1 MRKNRLHEMHAHGE
15 LIVNAW
21 LSIPS
26 AYAAEIVCHAGFDA
40 VTVDCQHGMNGFG
53 DALAML
59 QAISTTECVPLVRPS
74 ENDPA
79 QIMRFLDAGA
89 YGIICPMISTADEAE
104 RLVAACRYAPLGRRS
119 YGPARAALYGGADYF
134 RCANEEILVLA
145 MIETRRGID
154 NLPAILKTDGLHG
167 VYVGP
172 NDLAIELGHVPKP
185 EHDEAEVV
193 DSVAEICRTVR
204 AHKLLPGIFCSD
216 GRAAGRRAA
225 EGFGLV
231 TPGNDAMVL
240 RTALGAG
247 VRQARSREA

>member
-1 MRKNRLHEMHAHGE
+1 MRRNRLRELHADGE

-26 AYAAEIVCHAGFDA
+26 SYAAEVVCHAGFDA
-40 VTVDCQHGMNGFG
+40 VTVDCQHGMIGFG

-59 QAISTTECVPLVRPS
+59 QAISTTQCVPLVRPS

-89 YGIICPMISTADEAE
+89 YGIICPMISTADEAS
-104 RLVAACRYAPLGRRS
+104 RLVSACRYAPRGRRS
-119 YGPARAALYGGADYF
+119 YGPARSALYGGADYF
-134 RCANEEILVLA
+134 QCANAEILVLA
-145 MIETRRGID
+145 MIETRPGIE
-154 NLPAILKTDGLHG
+154 NLPAILATDGLDG

-172 NDLAIELGHVPKP
+172 NDLAIELGYAPKA
-185 EHDEAEVV
+185 EHDEAEVI
-193 DSVAEICRTVR
+193 DAIAEICRTAR
-204 AHKLLPGIFCSD
+204 ARDLLPGIFCSD
-216 GRAAGRRAA
+216 GRAAACRAA

-240 RTALGAG
+240 RAALGAA
-247 VRQARSREA
+247 VRLARARRT